1 MKDQILNH
9 FSGNFK
15 SFFEKYLPEMEFS
28 GKGDARKINC
38 PFHPDKKPSMS
49 VKLSSGIWFCQVCKI
64 GGDIFTF
71 YAKKNN
77 MEVKGNFPEVLDG
90 IGRDFGILNKP
101 PHQKPK
107 SANKELKPFEHYQL
121 GFPVE
126 KYPYKDAGGKV
137 VYYSCR
143 FEPDGKPKKFRQ
155 CDPTGLKWSVKDILP
170 KVPYQLSKVLK
181 AKTVFILNGEK
192 ACEAMNRINEIG
204 TCCVAGEGNWTS
216 DLNLYFKGREIVLVP
231 DNDETGR
238 KHVQDVYENLKDIAA
253 SIKLLELP
261 NLPEKGDFTDWLD
274 GFNDME
280 TAGESLA
287 IMVENAPPYSPPQ
300 NEEPPVFEFIHNKEL
315 IANLKPMVWQ
325 ITDIIPE
332 NSFYYDF
339 GESGS
344 YKTFVALDRLLCV
357 AAGVDYHGHKVRQGT
372 VFYIAGEGQQGI
384 GRRIAAWHIAHGTN
398 VEGIPFF
405 VAKTPTQ
412 LMDPKAVDDV
422 RKAVDYMSK
431 EYGDPAIVHIDTL
444 ARNFGEGDENSTKDM
459 NRVISNL
466 DEAFGNDFCR
476 GLTHH
481 TGHFNKERA
490 RGSGVL
496 HGASDVAFRVSI
508 PLNQQ
513 VLVECTKMKDAASSP
528 AMLFELE
535 RIRLLIDNQYDP
547 SFVLDLIAEG
557 DEALKTTGNKMEKVE
572 AVVTALTAM
581 GGKVES
587 QAHLKRAVM
596 VELNCGESTARRAIN
611 QALEMRKIIVVPGTG
626 AGAGNPYVYKLPE

>member
-1 MKDQILNH
+1 MLVEWRVYREGCY
-9 FSGNFK
+9 SG
-15 SFFEKYLPEMEFS
+15 
-28 GKGDARKINC
+28 G
-38 PFHPDKKPSMS
+38 
-49 VKLSSGIWFCQVCKI
+49 
-64 GGDIFTF
+64 
-71 YAKKNN
+71 
-77 MEVKGNFPEVLDG
+77 VL
-90 IGRDFGILNKP
+90 L
-101 PHQKPK
+101 
-107 SANKELKPFEHYQL
+107 
-121 GFPVE
+121 
-126 KYPYKDAGGKV
+126 
-137 VYYSCR
+137 
-143 FEPDGKPKKFRQ
+143 
-155 CDPTGLKWSVKDILP
+155 
-170 KVPYQLSKVLK
+170 
-181 AKTVFILNGEK
+181 
-192 ACEAMNRINEIG
+192 
-204 TCCVAGEGNWTS
+204 
-216 DLNLYFKGREIVLVP
+216 
-231 DNDETGR
+231 
-238 KHVQDVYENLKDIAA
+238 
-253 SIKLLELP
+253 
-261 NLPEKGDFTDWLD
+261 
-274 GFNDME
+274 GFND
-280 TAGESLA
+280 
-287 IMVENAPPYSPPQ
+287 ENTGVDCVTFWVKSVPQYSPPQ

-384 GRRIAAWHIAHGTN
+384 GRRIAVWHIAHGTN
-398 VEGIPFF
+398 AEDIPFF
-405 VAKTPTQ
+405 VGKTPTQ
-412 LMDPKAVDDV
+412 LMDLGAVDEV

-587 QAHLKRAVM
+587 QAPLNNAVR
-596 VELNCGESTARRAIN
+596 VELNCCEKTARGAIKQAVKMKKITAVQRAG
-611 QALEMRKIIVVPGTG
+611 K
-626 AGAGNPYVYKLPE
+626 GNPVEYKLPE

>member
-1 MKDQILNH
+1 MKDKILNH
-9 FSGNFK
+9 FSGNFRP
-15 SFFEKYLPEMEFS
+15 FYEKYLPEIKKS
-28 GKGDARKINC
+28 GKSESVALC
-38 PFHPDKKPSMS
+38 PFHEETTPSFTF
-49 VKLSSGIWFCQVCKI
+49 SSQNGMYYCFGCNQK
-64 GGDIFTF
+64 GDIFHF
-71 YAKKNN
+71 HAKRNA
-77 MEVKGNFPEVLDG
+77 LD
-90 IGRDFGILNKP
+90 IQRDFPKILKVIADDFSIPFSNTNSKSV
-101 PHQKPK
+101 KSK
-107 SANKELKPFEHYQL
+107 SAKNLKPFQHYQL
-121 GFPVE
+121 GFPVQ
-126 KYPYKDAGGKV
+126 KYPYKDAKDKIL
-137 VYYSCR
+137 YYSCR
-143 FEPDGKPKKFRQ
+143 FEPTPNEPKPFRQ
-155 CDPTGLKWSVKDILP
+155 CSSSGLNWKVKNIKP
-170 KVPYQLSKVLK
+170 KVPYNLPKVID
-181 AKTVFILNGEK
+181 AETVYIVEGEK
-192 ACEAMNRINEIG
+192 DCHSLEKLNLVG
-204 TCCVAGEGNWTS
+204 TCNVAGAGSWTP
-216 DLNLYFKGREIVLVP
+216 DLNHHFKGKEIILVP
-231 DNDETGR
+231 DNDDPGR
-238 KHVQDVYENLKDIAA
+238 RHVQKVYAELKEVAA
-253 SIKLLELP
+253 DIKLVELP
-261 NLPEKGDFTDWLD
+261 GLSDGGDFTDWLNTFD
-274 GFNDME
+274 DME

-287 IMVENAPPYSPPQ
+287 VMVENAGPCDPKK
-300 NEEPPVFEFIHNKEL
+300 NEEPPSFEFIHNKEL

-357 AAGVDYHGHKVRQGT
+357 AAGIDYHGHKVRQGT

-384 GRRIAAWHIAHGTN
+384 GRRIAVWHIAHGTN
-398 VEGIPFF
+398 AEDIPFF
-405 VAKTPTQ
+405 MAKTPTQ

-547 SFVLDLIAEG
+547 SFVLDLVAEG
-557 DEALKTTGNKMEKVE
+557 DEALKTTGNKIQKVE
-572 AVVTALTAM
+572 AVVTALIAM

-587 QAHLKRAVM
+587 QAPLNNAVR
-596 VELNCGESTARRAIN
+596 VELNCCEKTARGAIKQAVKMKKITAVQRAG
-611 QALEMRKIIVVPGTG
+611 K
-626 AGAGNPYVYKLPE
+626 GNPVEYKLPE